1 MSAGTGASA
10 GSGRSAEHGADADGG
25 ARTDAEAR
33 MDTSRPAHAG
43 TGREARTDTDAGT
56 DTAAGTGTAR
66 AAGIGADTDKAPE
79 AHMDTDASTGAHTS
93 THADASPAVGAGR
106 LERVNP
112 PHLAPP
118 TGFSH
123 GVRAASGSMVFLAGQ
138 TALDGAGRIVGE
150 GIVEQFE
157 RALGNLLDVAAASG
171 AGPGDLAKLT
181 VFAVDVADYRR
192 HAREIGRVWK
202 RLVGGE
208 YPAMAVIGATRL
220 WDEAALV
227 EIEGIAVVH

>member
-1 MSAGTGASA
+1 
-10 GSGRSAEHGADADGG
+10 
-25 ARTDAEAR
+25 
-33 MDTSRPAHAG
+33 
-43 TGREARTDTDAGT
+43 
-56 DTAAGTGTAR
+56 
-66 AAGIGADTDKAPE
+66 
-79 AHMDTDASTGAHTS
+79 MDTDASTGADASAGAHTS

>member
-1 MSAGTGASA
+1 MSAGTGTSA
-10 GSGRSAEHGADADGG
+10 GSERPAEHGAGAAAGADGG
-25 ARTDAEAR
+25 ADAEAR
-33 MDTSRPAHAG
+33 ASTSRAANAG
-43 TGREARTDTDAGT
+43 MAPEARTDAGASAAADAGT
-56 DTAAGTGTAR
+56 GDDSGTY
-66 AAGIGADTDKAPE
+66 
-79 AHMDTDASTGAHTS
+79 
-93 THADASPAVGAGR
+93 ADARPDGR
-106 LERVNP
+106 GRGLERVNP

-123 GVRAASGSMVFLAGQ
+123 GVRAAAGTMVFLAGQ

-157 RALGNLLDVAAASG
+157 RALRNLLDVAAAAG

-220 WDEAALV
+220 WDETALV
-227 EIEGIAVVH
+227 EIEGIAVVR